1 METSAKCINKKAPNI
16 RNTYQNEPEPHH
28 WITTTEYLVRLHK
41 PLNPLGVSVLPVSNW
56 VSFGLIKIAVPQ
68 DQSQIF

>member
-1 METSAKCINKKAPNI
+1 METSEKCINKKTPNI
-16 RNTYQNEPEPHH
+16 RNPYQNEPHR
-28 WITTTEYLVRLHK
+28 WIATTEYLVRLHK
-41 PLNPLGVSVLPVSNW
+41 PLNPLGVSVLPVSNR